1 MAHFSQCSPCP
12 RLLLGAGTSDLR
24 IYGNFTEQLFSTF
37 LTL

>member
-12 RLLLGAGTSDLR
+12 RLLLGAGTSD
-24 IYGNFTEQLFSTF
+24 YGNFTEQLFSTF